1 MKRRFTVFMII
12 TIVAS
17 LPLLAD
23 SVVVF
28 FSATGTTER
37 IAERIANEINAPLV
51 EIEPVVPYTSGDLN
65 YRDNSSR
72 TTFEMNDEDSRPEMV
87 AIDVDFSLYDIIFLG
102 YPIWWGEAPRIID
115 TFLSSIDLMGKTI
128 IPFCTSGS
136 SGIRTSER
144 NLQAKYPDANW
155 HSGTRFSSRA
165 SDMDTRN
172 FVSSI

>member
-1 MKRRFTVFMII
+1 MKKRFAIFMII
-12 TIVAS
+12 TIAVS
-17 LPLLAD
+17 FPLFAD

-37 IAERIANEINAPLV
+37 IAARIANEINVPLV

-72 TTFEMNDEDSRPEMV
+72 TTFEMNDENSRPEMV
-87 AIDVDFSLYDIIFLG
+87 ALDVDFSLYDIIFLG

-115 TFLSSIDLMGKTI
+115 TFLSSIDLTGKTI

-144 NLQAKYPDANW
+144 NLQAKYPEADW
-155 HSGTRFSSRA
+155 HSGTRFSTRA
-165 SDMDTRN
+165 SDMDIRN
-172 FVSSI
+172 FASSI